1 MSIIFRQDADIPEYH
16 FMAFSESLEE
26 LILTGISNDDL
37 VEVKKTDLQV
47 ILGSHLSEGFNQVI
61 FHNKTFYPSCDGIRP
76 PWAGYI
82 SRGGL
87 ILEEHRL
94 CYIVEGCYILQGLN
108 PNCPILSCPISRQI
122 P

>member
-47 ILGSHLSEGFNQVI
+47 GIKYRGRTLKDVFYVQWNFILI
-61 FHNKTFYPSCDGIRP
+61 FF
-76 PWAGYI
+76 
-82 SRGGL
+82 
-87 ILEEHRL
+87 
-94 CYIVEGCYILQGLN
+94 
-108 PNCPILSCPISRQI
+108 
-122 P
+122 

>member
-47 ILGSHLSEGFNQVI
+47 GIKYRGRTLKDVFMYSE
-61 FHNKTFYPSCDGIRP
+61 
-76 PWAGYI
+76 I
-82 SRGGL
+82 SF
-87 ILEEHRL
+87 
-94 CYIVEGCYILQGLN
+94 
-108 PNCPILSCPISRQI
+108 
-122 P
+122 